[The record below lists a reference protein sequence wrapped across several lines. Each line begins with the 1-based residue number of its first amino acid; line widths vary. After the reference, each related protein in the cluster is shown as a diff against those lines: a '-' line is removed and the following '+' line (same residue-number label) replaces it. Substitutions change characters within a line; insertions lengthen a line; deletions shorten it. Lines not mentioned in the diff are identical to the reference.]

1 LIELQIRKDD
11 PSIHRLVESANV
23 DRDIDDGQ
31 IRVAVRQFGLSANN
45 ITYAVAGDRIGYW
58 QFYPPI
64 GEDPDG
70 WGVMPVWGFAEV
82 IESKSEEINV
92 GERIFGFLPPA
103 TELTMTPHKV
113 SKTRFV
119 EGAVHR
125 SQLPGAYNNYRRV
138 NAEPGY
144 DRATDIDRMLLTPLF
159 ATSFCLWDSLQD
171 KDWYGAMQIVIGSAS
186 SKTGIGLSYAL
197 NDDPSSPS
205 VTGLTSKRNL
215 DFVIGL
221 GTYDNVATYDSIAT
235 IDADQPTVIV
245 DMSGNH
251 QILGDLHDHLGDNM
265 TKCVN
270 VGITHWQNAG
280 NNKRINSERSEF
292 FFAPA
297 HIQKRV
303 SEWGPVGFEE
313 KLSAFMSA
321 TAAKAREWM
330 KIKKIDGLSG
340 VSAIYGDVCEGR
352 VPADQGVIVE
362 L

>member
-1 LIELQIRKDD
+1 MIELQVRKDD
-11 PSIHRLVESANV
+11 PNIHRLVESQNEV
-23 DRDIDDGQ
+23 RDIDEGQ
-31 IRVAVRQFGLSANN
+31 IRVAIKQFGLSANN

-58 QFYPPI
+58 HFYPPI
-64 GEDPDG
+64 ENDSDG

-82 IESKSEEINV
+82 IESKSNEFDV

-103 TELTMTPHKV
+103 TELTMIPQKV
-113 SKTRFV
+113 SEARFV

-144 DRATDIDRMLLTPLF
+144 DPATDIDRMLLTPLF
-159 ATSFCLWDSLQD
+159 VTSFCLWDSLQD
-171 KDWYGAMQIVIGSAS
+171 KDWYGAKQIVIVSAS

-197 NDDPSSPS
+197 KDDPSSPS
-205 VTGLTSKRNL
+205 VTGLTSKPNR
-215 DFVIGL
+215 DFVTGL
-221 GTYDNVATYDSIAT
+221 GTYDSVATYDSIAT
-235 IDADQPTVIV
+235 IDADQATVIV

-251 QILGDLHDHLGDNM
+251 QALGDLHYHLGDNM
-265 TKCVN
+265 TKCIN
-270 VGITHWQNAG
+270 VGITHWQNVG
-280 NNKRINSERSEF
+280 SDKRINTERSEF

-303 SEWGPVGFEE
+303 SEWGPDGFEQKVSE
-313 KLSAFMSA
+313 FMSV
-321 TAAKAREWM
+321 TAAKAHQWM

-340 VSAIYGDVCEGR
+340 VSAIYSDVCEGR
-352 VPADQGVIVE
+352 VPADQGLIVE